1 MLRSLV
7 CLVLAT
13 ACGTA
18 AAQRSNLPDFGS
30 PADSII
36 TRSQETQL
44 GRSVVAQLRNAG
56 TIMDDP
62 ILTEY
67 IQGVGARLAGHASDG
82 VQDFN
87 FFIVD
92 DSAINAFALPGG
104 YIGVNAGLLL
114 TSESESEL
122 AGVLAHEVAH
132 VTQRHIARSIYDSQ
146 RSSMLNITTML
157 AAILLGAAA
166 DIGGEATTGLV
177 TAAQA
182 ATIQRQINF
191 TRANEHE
198 ADRVGMETLSSA
210 GFDPTGMSSFFEKLS
225 RRYGSSRQ
233 QVPAILQTHPVTTA
247 RIADARDR
255 ARQLPS
261 VEVDDSPSYRIVK
274 ARLRA
279 LQAPTSED
287 AHQIFVTRLDDQG
300 SAEPADRYGLALSL
314 SRLGR
319 DDEAERMFRE
329 LVEESPGVIPYR
341 IGRGEALMRNGQV
354 DAALDSYAE
363 AVGLFPRN
371 VPLTISFAEALIAA
385 GEPAAAHEILLDLL
399 NNVPPT
405 PEQIR
410 LIARA
415 ANAEGDISNAHFYMA
430 EYYISIG
437 SGPLAINQLRMA
449 LESPDVNSVD
459 RARIQARLEQIGD
472 LMLDGRRR
480 GRRDD
485 ESNGEQIARA
495 AAD

>member
-18 AAQRSNLPDFGS
+18 AAQGGDLPDFGS

-36 TRSQETQL
+36 TKSQEAQL
-44 GRSVVAQLRNAG
+44 GRSVVAQLRSAG
-56 TIMDDP
+56 AIMDDP
-62 ILTEY
+62 LLTEY

-82 VQDFN
+82 DQDFN

-92 DSAINAFALPGG
+92 DAAINAFALPGG

-114 TSESESEL
+114 TSETESEL

-146 RSSMLNITTML
+146 RSSVLNIATML

-166 DIGGEATTGLV
+166 DIGGEATTGLI

-182 ATIQRQINF
+182 ATVQRQINF

-261 VEVDDSPSYRIVK
+261 VEVDDSPSYSIVK

-287 AHQIFVTRLDDQG
+287 AHQIFVTRLDRG

-354 DAALDSYAE
+354 NVALDSYAE

-385 GEPAAAHEILLDLL
+385 GDPATAHEILLDLL

-415 ANAEGDISNAHFYMA
+415 ANAEGDVSNAHFYMG

-437 SGPLAINQLRMA
+437 NGPLAINQLRMA

-459 RARIQARLEQIGD
+459 RARIQARLEKIRG
-472 LMLDGRRR
+472 LMPDEQRR

-485 ESNGEQIARA
+485 ESDGEQLARA